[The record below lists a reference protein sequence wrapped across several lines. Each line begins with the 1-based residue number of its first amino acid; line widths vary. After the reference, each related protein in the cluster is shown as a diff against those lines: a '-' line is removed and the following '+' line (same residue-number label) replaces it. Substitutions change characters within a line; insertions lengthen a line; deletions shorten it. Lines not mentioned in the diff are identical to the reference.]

1 MWVKFRAWDF
11 GGRTKQIS
19 FVQIG
24 RGSLCGV
31 VLLGKLICLL
41 WCDSILYTEYSSQR
55 RLLVCLAPRRV
66 HFALPWTQAF
76 EPALTDSTIRALAL
90 VSNTAQVSSTVE
102 VLLLVFVNLIG
113 KKSKME
119 VPFGF
124 RVFFVLFAANTDVV
138 SFVLFFFHESKALSA
153 IWYYISHRSYAVCS
167 LFFLV

>member
-1 MWVKFRAWDF
+1 MRNLVRRWCS
-11 GGRTKQIS
+11 GH
-19 FVQIG
+19 
-24 RGSLCGV
+24 
-31 VLLGKLICLL
+31 LLARRDPAARFLDPG
-41 WCDSILYTEYSSQR
+41 DQGQR
-55 RLLVCLAPRRV
+55 RLLPCLAPSRA

-153 IWYYISHRSYAVCS
+153 I
-167 LFFLV
+167 